1 MLKQKRKDTIE
12 YHLQGKCGE
21 MCIRKW
27 QFKRIREAKKA
38 KIFCNTYH
46 TKALE
51 EMVENEGRIMLTGT
65 GNLFSIRL
73 LY

>member
-1 MLKQKRKDTIE
+1 MAIQENKRNKESKNI
-12 YHLQGKCGE
+12 LQ
-21 MCIRKW
+21 
-27 QFKRIREAKKA
+27 
-38 KIFCNTYH
+38 YH